1 MSWKNWLLLVM
12 LALVWGA
19 TFPFGKIAL
28 GEIPPFVLA
37 FLRVVLAALVLH
49 AVLRLHGLAFPR
61 DRSTLGAFLLM
72 GLLNNAIPFSLILWG
87 QTGISAS
94 LASILNATTPIF
106 TVLVASLLFHQE
118 VLRAHRVAGIAVG
131 FAGVALLLLPGLEAG
146 ALAGLAGEPA
156 WAQLLCL
163 GAALSYAFAAA
174 FARRFRGV
182 PVMVAATGQLT
193 GSSLLLLPLALWQA
207 STVPGGWSP
216 AMAGPA
222 AWASVVALGTAC
234 TAFAYLI
241 YFRLLSE
248 GGATNASLVTLL
260 IPVSATLIS
269 AWLLGE
275 ALSALQLAGMGVL
288 LVGLVL
294 LDGRVL
300 AFFGSLRQPVG
311 SDPR

>member
-1 MSWKNWLLLVM
+1 MSWKNWLLLVV

-28 GEIPPFVLA
+28 VEIPPFVLA
-37 FLRVVLAALVLH
+37 FLRVLLAALVLH

-106 TVLVASLLFHQE
+106 TVLVASLLFRQE
-118 VLRAHRVAGIAVG
+118 VLRTHRVAGIAVG
-131 FAGVALLLLPGLEAG
+131 FVGVALLLLPGLEAG

-174 FARRFRGV
+174 FARRFRGI

-241 YFRLLSE
+241 YFRLLRE

-269 AWLLGE
+269 ALLLGE
-275 ALSALQLAGMGVL
+275 ALSGLQRVGMGVL

-300 AFFGSLRQPVG
+300 AFFGTARRPVG
-311 SDPR
+311 RDPR

>member
-1 MSWKNWLLLVM
+1 MSWKNWVLLVV

-37 FLRVVLAALVLH
+37 FLRVLLAALVLH
-49 AVLRLHGLAFPR
+49 AVLRIYGLAFPR

-106 TVLVASLLFHQE
+106 TVLVASLAFRQE
-118 VLRAHRVAGIAVG
+118 VLRAHRVAGIVVG

-156 WAQLLCL
+156 WAQFLCL

-207 STVPGGWSP
+207 SASPGGWSP

-269 AWLLGE
+269 ALLLGE
-275 ALSALQLAGMGVL
+275 ALSGLQLAGMGVL
-288 LVGLVL
+288 LAGLVL

-300 AFFGSLRQPVG
+300 AVFGSSRRPAG

>member
-174 FARRFRGV
+174 FARRFRGI

>member
-174 FARRFRGV
+174 FARRFRGI

-260 IPVSATLIS
+260 IPVSATLMS